1 MVIAPHLGCR
11 WSVLGIQ
18 KLVSSLAQAALW
30 FRVLGLDVEGIV
42 APQMFLGLPPRWRL
56 RSALG

>member
-18 KLVSSLAQAALW
+18 KLVSLARFRSQVL
-30 FRVLGLDVEGIV
+30 RVLTGCGRNSC
-42 APQMFLGLPPRWRL
+42 APQMLWGYRPGG
-56 RSALG
+56 A